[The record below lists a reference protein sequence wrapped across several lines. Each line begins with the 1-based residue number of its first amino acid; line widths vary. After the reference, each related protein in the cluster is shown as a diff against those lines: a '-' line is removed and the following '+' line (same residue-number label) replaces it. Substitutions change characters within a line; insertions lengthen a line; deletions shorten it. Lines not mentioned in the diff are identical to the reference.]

1 MQNLLER
8 MRDRVLSHFARS
20 QMTTRIPRISVAIAR
35 GVGDPENTMCGPGIC
50 LVLQGTKQLVIGN
63 QALQQDAGRSFASLV
78 ELPATRCLFETASR
92 EPYVAVGL
100 TVDPIVLGQLL
111 ADLPPLSPRSE
122 PSSFS
127 VAAGTP
133 ELLQAW
139 NQHLALLD
147 APDDIAALA
156 KPRERELLYRLLQS
170 GHGGV
175 LRQFVWEE
183 GGLAQIRKA
192 VAWMRANFDQSVPV
206 KALAEIAAM
215 SVPSFN
221 RHFKSATA
229 TSPLQYQKAL
239 RLQAA
244 RQLLF
249 KGNDVTRAAQAVGYD
264 SVSQFSRE
272 YARRFN
278 CSPKQDA
285 LRMREECVGP
295 PVPMI

>member
-8 MRDRVLSHFARS
+8 MRDRVLSHFAGS
-20 QMTTRIPRISVAIAR
+20 QMATPIPRVSVAVSR

-100 TVDPIVLGQLL
+100 TVDAVLLGELL
-111 ADLPPLSPRSE
+111 ADLPPSSPHSE

-127 VAAGTP
+127 MADGTP
-133 ELLQAW
+133 ELFQAW
-139 NQHLALLD
+139 SQHLALVD

-156 KPRERELLYRLLQS
+156 RPRERELLYRLLQS

-192 VAWMRANFDQSVPV
+192 VAWLRGHFDQSVPIG
-206 KALAEIAAM
+206 ALAEMAAM

-221 RHFKSATA
+221 RHFKAATA

-249 KGNDVTRAAQAVGYD
+249 KGNDVTRAAQAVGYE

-285 LRMREECVGP
+285 LRMREERVEP

>member
-1 MQNLLER
+1 MQELLEN
-8 MRDRVLSHFARS
+8 MRDRVLKNFTAS
-20 QMTTRIPRISVAIAR
+20 QMTTPVPRISVAISR
-35 GVGDPENTMCGPGIC
+35 GVCDPENTMCGPGFC
-50 LVLQGTKQLVIGN
+50 LVLQGTKQLAIGN
-63 QALQQDAGRSFASLV
+63 QALQQSAGQSFASLV

-100 TVDPIVLGQLL
+100 TVDPVLLGELL
-111 ADLPPLSPRSE
+111 ADLPASSPRSE

-127 VAAGTP
+127 IVDGTT

-139 NQHLALLD
+139 NQHLALVD
-147 APDDIAALA
+147 TPDDIAALA
-156 KPRERELLYRLLQS
+156 RPRERELLYRLLQS

-192 VAWMRANFDQSVPV
+192 VAWMRSNFDQTVPT
-206 KALAEIAAM
+206 KALAEVAAM
-215 SVPSFN
+215 SVPTFN
-221 RHFKSATA
+221 RHFKTATA

-244 RQLLF
+244 RELLF
-249 KGNDVTRAAQAVGYD
+249 KGNDVTRTAQAVGYD

-272 YARRFN
+272 YARRFQ

-285 LRMREECVGP
+285 LAMREERAGP
-295 PVPMI
+295 PVSMI

>member
-8 MRDRVLSHFARS
+8 MRDRVLSHFAGS
-20 QMTTRIPRISVAIAR
+20 QMATPIPRVSVAISR

-100 TVDPIVLGQLL
+100 TVDAVLLGELL
-111 ADLPPLSPRSE
+111 ADLPPSSPHSE

-127 VAAGTP
+127 MADGTP

-139 NQHLALLD
+139 SQHLALVD

-156 KPRERELLYRLLQS
+156 RPRERELLYRLLQS

-192 VAWMRANFDQSVPV
+192 VTWMRGHFDQSVPIG
-206 KALAEIAAM
+206 ALAEMAAM

-221 RHFKSATA
+221 RHFKAATA

-249 KGNDVTRAAQAVGYD
+249 KGNDVTRAAQAVGYE

-285 LRMREECVGP
+285 LRMREERVEP